1 MIRFLS
7 IFQFLSN
14 TLGLLLSGFIFTGLS
29 LSVADVVAAPLLQ
42 RGSEQQNQTSQVIT
56 STTQSGQDSAMANYE
71 LYKQLEA
78 LQFEVQ
84 SLRGT
89 LEEQNYEI
97 ERLKKAEKERYADLD
112 RRINEIQ
119 MQKSSGV
126 NPVLN
131 HVGSGS
137 LNESTPANMDEDL
150 KTYSSAKQRV
160 DSKEY
165 NAAIAE
171 FTLYLEFFPEGK
183 YVPQAHYWLGEL
195 YMALAIPEYDSAQ
208 NHFETVIKAFPSHPK
223 VPDCLYKVG
232 MIHKAQNKKE
242 LAKQT
247 FQKLINNFPGS
258 ATASLA
264 KTQLQTL

>member
-1 MIRFLS
+1 MTGFLS
-7 IFQFLSN
+7 LFLIRSDK
-14 TLGLLLSGFIFTGLS
+14 TLVFLLSSLMLAGLA
-29 LSVADVVAAPLLQ
+29 LPVVNAVAAPLLQ
-42 RGSEQQNQTSQVIT
+42 RGSEEPKQISQVIT
-56 STTQSGQDSAMANYE
+56 STTESEQASAPLNYE
-71 LYKQLEA
+71 LYQQLEA
-78 LQFEVQ
+78 MQLEIQ

-119 MQKSSGV
+119 AQKT
-126 NPVLN
+126 
-131 HVGSGS
+131 
-137 LNESTPANMDEDL
+137 STPVIDMEGAGVANENIPTSMDEDF
-150 KTYSSAKQRV
+150 KTYTSAKQRV
-160 DSKEY
+160 DNKEY

-195 YMALAIPEYDSAQ
+195 YMALEIPEYDSAQ
-208 NHFETVIKAFPSHPK
+208 NHFETVIKVFPSHPK
-223 VPDCLYKVG
+223 VPDCLYKVAL
-232 MIHKAQNKKE
+232 IYKAKNKKE

-247 FQKLINNFPGS
+247 FKKLINNFPGS
-258 ATASLA
+258 ATANLA